1 MKQRVLFFDLARC
14 VAAVAVI
21 AIHVLAPYR
30 HELGVIPFGQWFT
43 AVGINGISRWAV
55 PCLYLDHWCT

>member
-1 MKQRVLFFDLARC
+1 MTTKRVMFFDLMRC

-30 HELGVIPFGQWFT
+30 HELGNIPYGE
-43 AVGINGISRWAV
+43 
-55 PCLYLDHWCT
+55 